1 MCAGV
6 GSLRERAGME
16 ERFREFEARLARAE
30 RRDRATRWS
39 GLVLLL
45 TTLAFMGARP
55 ATPQDKDGLKP
66 ARFFAVEI
74 QKPPRAPHALTIR
87 LPGTGRA
94 IGLYPSPTAL
104 DPRTY
109 FNDAGMLYTNGWIVI
124 SGVYS
129 GTGEGFNIEHPTKDN
144 SMLAIWSDV
153 HGPAIQV
160 RAANAGPESY
170 LFQGLDRKANYT
182 FSVEQNGGLR
192 WGAASRADMD
202 TNLYRS
208 ASRTL
213 QTDGSL
219 SVRDRLRVGVPG
231 TASTFH
237 VGGSLSLQRTA
248 VHADYTLTDT
258 DHYVGVTSTAAR
270 RTISLSTAAGKGGRV
285 CVIKDE
291 TGGAGGQPIAVQAR
305 PGETIDGRSALTIS
319 TGYGVLRLISNGSN
333 WFRM

>member
-66 ARFFAVEI
+66 ARFSAVEI

-160 RAANAGPESY
+160 RAANAGPVRAIFPGVGPESE
-170 LFQGLDRKANYT
+170 LHVQRRAERRAAVGCGL
-182 FSVEQNGGLR
+182 
-192 WGAASRADMD
+192 
-202 TNLYRS
+202 
-208 ASRTL
+208 
-213 QTDGSL
+213 
-219 SVRDRLRVGVPG
+219 
-231 TASTFH
+231 
-237 VGGSLSLQRTA
+237 
-248 VHADYTLTDT
+248 
-258 DHYVGVTSTAAR
+258 
-270 RTISLSTAAGKGGRV
+270 
-285 CVIKDE
+285 
-291 TGGAGGQPIAVQAR
+291 AGGYGHEPLPQCVQDAADGRLPERAR
-305 PGETIDGRSALTIS
+305 PAPSGSPGDCLDLPRR
-319 TGYGVLRLISNGSN
+319 RLPVPPAN
-333 WFRM
+333 RRPR